1 MITRRDA
8 VAGFVLAAGG
18 CTTLRP
24 RLDASPAAS
33 VWAFDNLRQVA
44 GLPLQVEG
52 MPHLVDTPWGRGV
65 AFDGEDDALYLDVHP
80 LAGAATFTFEALF
93 RPDGGA
99 FEQRWFHLQ
108 EIDADGKATDS
119 RIMFEIRTRDG
130 EWWLDAFAKGPGYSH
145 TLITEAKRFPV
156 GRWFHVAQTFD
167 GSLYS
172 SFVDGVLQDQA
183 PLAFR
188 PQGAGRCSIGRR
200 YNGVSPFK
208 GAVRA
213 AAFDRR
219 ARPPGEFLLPQP

>member
-1 MITRRDA
+1 MITRRAA
-8 VAGFVLAAGG
+8 VAGLTLAAGG
-18 CTTLRP
+18 CASL
-24 RLDASPAAS
+24 ASPPSRQDGAQAW
-33 VWAFDNLRQVA
+33 VFDDLRQVA
-44 GLPLQVEG
+44 GLPLEIHG
-52 MPHLVDTPWGRGV
+52 APRLVDTPWGRGV

-119 RIMFEIRTRDG
+119 RIMFKIRTRDG
-130 EWWLDAFAKGPGYSH
+130 EWWLDTFAKGPGYSH

-219 ARPPGEFLLPQP
+219 ARSPGEFLLPQP